1 MIFSLVAQIH
11 VKIVTLIGS
20 AAAGAREALLFGAG
34 GEHQL
39 FASISKHQVGPLS
52 QLALVMCIPPKILM
66 ISPLT
71 VMEKQI
77 SASLRV
83 KDHSPPCLS
92 LSIISTN
99 IESYPGCPTSST
111 TTWTLPCLFLTGEL
125 RNVLVRL

>member
-1 MIFSLVAQIH
+1 MIFSLVAQFH
-11 VKIVTLIGS
+11 VKIVTLKGS

-92 LSIISTN
+92 LSIIENCN
-99 IESYPGCPTSST
+99 ILNPTQAA
-111 TTWTLPCLFLTGEL
+111 PPHQPPHGRCHACF
-125 RNVLVRL
+125 